1 MKKLHLLVIK
11 SFIGPFILTFFFV
24 VFVLLMQFLWKY
36 IDDLI
41 GKGLEMDVISE
52 FLLYTSAS
60 LVPMA
65 LPLAVLLASLMT
77 FGNLAENLEL
87 LAFKSSGIS
96 LIRIMAPVMVISL
109 VISVGA
115 FFFANDVMP
124 VANLKMRSLLYDIQ
138 QQRPELTIR
147 PGIFDN
153 TLEGYSIRIGDR
165 DPRTNL
171 LRDIWIY
178 DHTDDQ
184 GNVSVTVADSG
195 YMKMSADEKNLL
207 LTLYNGRSYIELQ
220 EQKKENRH
228 IKNYPHR
235 RDRFDKQEMIIE
247 MTGFGL
253 NRTDERLFRNSYA
266 MMNLAQLRHFDDS
279 LSGDIDRLLN
289 NINNT
294 MEHTLKGKSKSIL
307 MKPPPP
313 TRAPADRAELR
324 YAGRDIT
331 EIDSILAQR
340 SEADRPSQGNA
351 AEGNPEGRN
360 PAPGRSETERMEEN
374 NPKTEIPAP
383 ENAEAGN
390 GQRIRQI
397 HVDSAFSELTTL
409 EKRRAVTQ
417 AINFARSNK
426 SFISSNGGT
435 AEWRITRLRRY
446 QIEIHRKYTLSILCL
461 IFFFI
466 GAPLGAII
474 RKGGLGVPVIASVL
488 LFLIYYMISITGEK
502 FVRENLMHPF
512 WGMWIS
518 TFIMIPVS
526 IFLTYKA
533 VNDSVIMNIETYF
546 TWFKNLRERFFNL
559 LRLA

>member
-24 VFVLLMQFLWKY
+24 IFVLLMQFLWKY

-41 GKGLEMDVISE
+41 GKGLEWNIISE

-96 LIRIMAPVMVISL
+96 LVRIMAPLMVISFI
-109 VISVGA
+109 VSVGA

-147 PGIFDN
+147 PGVFDN

-165 DPRTNL
+165 DHRTNL

-195 YMKMSADEKNLL
+195 YMKMSADEKHLL

-220 EQKKENRH
+220 DQKKENRH
-228 IKNYPHR
+228 IKSYPHR

-266 MMNLAQLRHFDDS
+266 MMNLSQLQHFDDS
-279 LSGDIDRLLN
+279 LTADMDLYKEKIRTTVDQALVGKPKKALL
-289 NINNT
+289 
-294 MEHTLKGKSKSIL
+294 S
-307 MKPPPP
+307 P
-313 TRAPADRAELR
+313 
-324 YAGRDIT
+324 
-331 EIDSILAQR
+331 
-340 SEADRPSQGNA
+340 
-351 AEGNPEGRN
+351 
-360 PAPGRSETERMEEN
+360 PAPVSDTTVKLAEPEE
-374 NPKTEIPAP
+374 P
-383 ENAEAGN
+383 
-390 GQRIRQI
+390 RVVQI
-397 HVDSAFSELTTL
+397 HVDSAFNELTKL
-409 EKRRAVTQ
+409 ERRRAITQ

-426 SFISSNGGT
+426 SFINTHASTG
-435 AEWRITRLRRY
+435 EWKVSRLRRY
-446 QIEIHRKYTLSILCL
+446 QIEIHRKFTLSLLCL

-474 RKGGLGVPVIASVL
+474 RKGGLGVPVIVSVL
-488 LFLIYYMISITGEK
+488 LFLIYYVISITGEK
-502 FVRENLMHPF
+502 FARDNIMQPF

-518 TFIMIPVS
+518 TFIMVPVS

-533 VNDSVIMNIETYF
+533 ANDSVIMNIETYF
-546 TWFKNLRERFFNL
+546 TWLKKLNEGVRKI
-559 LRLA
+559 LRLL

>member
-1 MKKLHLLVIK
+1 VKKLHLLVIK

-41 GKGLEMDVISE
+41 GKGLEWDIISE

-60 LVPMA
+60 LVPLA

-96 LIRIMAPVMVISL
+96 LIRIMIPVMIISTI
-109 VISVGA
+109 ISVGA
-115 FFFANDVMP
+115 FFFSNGVMP

-171 LRDIWIY
+171 LRDIRIY
-178 DHTDDQ
+178 DHTDQQ

-195 YMKMSADEKNLL
+195 YMKMSSDEKHLL
-207 LTLYNGRSYIELQ
+207 LTLYHGRSYIELQ
-220 EQKKENRH
+220 KQKKENRH
-228 IKNYPHR
+228 VKSYPHR

-266 MMNLAQLRHFDDS
+266 MMNLSQLQHFDDS
-279 LSGDIDRLLN
+279 LSRDIDHLLE
-289 NINNT
+289 NINST
-294 MEHTLKGKSKSIL
+294 VEHTVKRKSKRIL
-307 MKPPPP
+307 LKPPHPRRP
-313 TRAPADRAELR
+313 GDT
-324 YAGRDIT
+324 
-331 EIDSILAQR
+331 AQVV
-340 SEADRPSQGNA
+340 PG
-351 AEGNPEGRN
+351 PE
-360 PAPGRSETERMEEN
+360 ER
-374 NPKTEIPAP
+374 
-383 ENAEAGN
+383 
-390 GQRIRQI
+390 RVVQI
-397 HVDSAFSELTTL
+397 HVDSAFSELTKL
-409 EKRRAVTQ
+409 ERRRAITQ
-417 AINFARSNK
+417 AINFARSSK
-426 SFISSNGGT
+426 SFITSNGGT

-446 QIEIHRKYTLSILCL
+446 QIEIHRKFTLSLLCL

-474 RKGGLGVPVIASVL
+474 RKGGLGVPVIVSVL

-502 FVRENLMHPF
+502 FVRENLMQPF

-518 TFIMIPVS
+518 TFIMVPVS

-533 VNDSVIMNIETYF
+533 ANDSVIMNIETYF
-546 TWFKNLRERFFNL
+546 IWLNKLNDRFRKLF
-559 LRLA
+559 RLP

>member
-41 GKGLEMDVISE
+41 GKGLEWDIISE

-96 LIRIMAPVMVISL
+96 LVRIMAPLMVITFL
-109 VISVGA
+109 ISVAA

-147 PGIFDN
+147 PGVFDN
-153 TLEGYSIRIGDR
+153 TLEGYSIRIGER
-165 DPRTNL
+165 DNRTNL

-178 DHTDDQ
+178 DHTGDK

-195 YMKMSADEKNLL
+195 YMRMSADEKHLL

-220 EQKKENRH
+220 DQKKEDRH
-228 IKNYPHR
+228 IRDYPHR

-266 MMNLAQLRHFDDS
+266 MMNLSQLKHFDDS
-279 LSGDIDRLLN
+279 LTGDMIKFNEKIRTTVDQSLTGKPKNALLALPLPSN
-289 NINNT
+289 DT
-294 MEHTLKGKSKSIL
+294 
-307 MKPPPP
+307 
-313 TRAPADRAELR
+313 AEV
-324 YAGRDIT
+324 
-331 EIDSILAQR
+331 
-340 SEADRPSQGNA
+340 A
-351 AEGNPEGRN
+351 AEQEPRVV
-360 PAPGRSETERMEEN
+360 
-374 NPKTEIPAP
+374 
-383 ENAEAGN
+383 
-390 GQRIRQI
+390 QL
-397 HVDSAFSELTTL
+397 HVDSAFNELTKL
-409 EKRRAVTQ
+409 ERRRAITQ
-417 AINFARSNK
+417 AINFARSSK
-426 SFISSNGGT
+426 SFVSSNASTG
-435 AEWRITRLRRY
+435 AWKINRLRRY
-446 QIEIHRKYTLSILCL
+446 QIEIHRKFTLSLLCL
-461 IFFFI
+461 IFFFA

-474 RKGGLGVPVIASVL
+474 RKGGLGLPVIVSVL
-488 LFLIYYMISITGEK
+488 LFLIYYIISITGEK
-502 FVRENLMHPF
+502 FVRENLMQPF
-512 WGMWIS
+512 WGMWLS

-533 VNDSVIMNIETYF
+533 ANDSVIMNIETYF
-546 TWFKNLRERFFNL
+546 IWLKKLNDRVRKFLRIP
-559 LRLA
+559 